1 MLQREAEVSARDKHR
16 DGVIPIGA
24 GVAVLTRFLTD

>member
-1 MLQREAEVSARDKHR
+1 MLQREAKVSARDKHR
-16 DGVIPIGA
+16 DGGLSIGA